1 MVHKPALRRGSSP
14 SGGRG
19 GPRQAQQLL
28 VELPARS
35 DSEPELEHA
44 LAQRAESLAQLRDLE
59 DELGRGLVSWAVGEV
74 DAEVLRRLARSSDP
88 TPPQVAQLARF
99 LRLRVNPPLTATDL
113 RAAWTGG
120 PVPGIFPGHD
130 PADPLF
136 PEGAIKELA
145 RIPGEVMWQPNLG
158 EPPGGLAVFDHPGW
172 PGRAGLGVKL
182 AFLAPGYERKH
193 PDYRELEVRELR
205 PPTHDKGL
213 GTWTL
218 GVLFAQ
224 SIHRG
229 LVGICPRAEPLFLRP
244 WTERGSSLI
253 HSGADAIALACT
265 ALEPGDVLLL
275 AHTGL
280 GPPTEDDPAA
290 FVAIQLATALGI
302 HVIEAAGDSPMDL
315 DDEDHQGRYDRRRRD
330 SGAVMVTGY
339 LRQPRPPPS
348 PTRVRGAWGHRVDC
362 HAPAPIYTTKPS
374 GTRRHLAQWFQGS
387 SAAAVQVAGLVAL
400 ASGAVRAERGAP
412 VDPATM
418 RRLLTATGTPAMMET
433 DGPIAGTQPNLM
445 ALLEALRSRAD
456 SLDDGRG

>member
-1 MVHKPALRRGSSP
+1 MAKPSTSPRRSSAP
-14 SGGRG
+14 PGRAG
-19 GPRQAQQLL
+19 QRQAQQLL
-28 VELPARS
+28 IELPPPPG
-35 DSEPELEHA
+35 SERGLEAA
-44 LAQRAESLAQLRDLE
+44 LAQRGEALEGLRDLK

-74 DAEVLRRLARSSDP
+74 DAGVLRRLASAHDP
-88 TPPQVAQLARF
+88 EPPMLASLARF
-99 LRLRVNPPLTATDL
+99 LRVRVNPPLTATDL
-113 RAAWTGG
+113 REAWSETPAPRIFAGHG
-120 PVPGIFPGHD
+120 P
-130 PADPLF
+130 AEPLF

-145 RIPGEVMWQPNLG
+145 RIPGEVLWQPNLG
-158 EPPGGLAVFDHPGW
+158 EPPGGLAVFEHPDW
-172 PGRAGLGVKL
+172 PGRAGQGVKL

-205 PPTHDKGL
+205 SPTHDKGL

-244 WTERGSSLI
+244 WTERGPSVI

-265 ALEPGDVLLL
+265 ALGPGDVLLL

-290 FVAIQLATALGI
+290 FTAIRLATALGI
-302 HVIEAAGDSPMDL
+302 HVVEAAGDSATDL
-315 DDEDHQGRYDRRRRD
+315 DDEAQQGRYDRAQRD

-348 PTRVRGAWGHRVDC
+348 PTRVRGAWGRRVDC

-374 GTRRHLAQWFQGS
+374 GARRHLAQWFQGS
-387 SAAAVQVAGLVAL
+387 SAAAVQVAGVVAI
-400 ASGAVRAERGAP
+400 ASGALRAVRGAAI
-412 VDPATM
+412 DPTTM

-433 DGPIAGTQPNLM
+433 DRSIAGTQPNLM
-445 ALLEALRSRAD
+445 ALIEALRNE
-456 SLDDGRG
+456 G